1 MLSIKAHFVL
11 PSDVSSSFLA
21 ALMSCRC
28 HSLPYLQFPHESRLP
43 PPRNVSRPR
52 QLGSVS
58 CATPAL
64 LGSAVD
70 VGLVADST
78 AGGNSSRREAA
89 SGPPQLLVGPVLL
102 LPEIP

>member
-43 PPRNVSRPR
+43 PRNVSRPR
-52 QLGSVS
+52 QLCEAVS

-78 AGGNSSRREAA
+78 AGGNSSRRQAA

-102 LPEIP
+102 LAEIP